1 MVASLA
7 SPPLLIGLFVLL
19 VAVRL
24 CLQFRSILSTQP
36 GVSIIALEAMRT
48 HKLAVPI
55 VPVGMQYFEGDKYR
69 GRYE

>member
-1 MVASLA
+1 MTNLSRLQ
-7 SPPLLIGLFVLL
+7 LIGLFFLRVFNFAHS
-19 VAVRL
+19 V
-24 CLQFRSILSTQP
+24 FLSTQP